1 MLLVKIVGHQLIC
14 SLLDL
19 SFTIPVKDLG
29 DMGNLIDFLC

>member
-19 SFTIPVKDLG
+19 SFTISSERFRRHGELD
-29 DMGNLIDFLC
+29 